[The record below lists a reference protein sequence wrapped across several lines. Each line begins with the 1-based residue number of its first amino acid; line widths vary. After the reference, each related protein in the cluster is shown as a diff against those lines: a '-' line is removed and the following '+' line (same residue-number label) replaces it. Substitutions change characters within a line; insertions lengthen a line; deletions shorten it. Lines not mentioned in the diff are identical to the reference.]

1 MPSTPLPARRRE
13 GMLGVMLIRE
23 PAAAAR
29 EPRTV
34 ELATDLVVVGGGMAG
49 CCAAIAAARAGS
61 KVVLL
66 HDRPVLGGNA
76 SSEIRLWVL
85 GATCH
90 MGSNNRWAREGGI
103 IDEILT
109 ENLWR
114 NQDSNPLIFDS
125 VLLEWVARE
134 ANLTLLLNT
143 AVHACEKHG
152 APSQADGAG
161 AEARWAGTMGAA
173 HPPTDSPANP
183 STDKARGVGPQGRG
197 GEAPELIKAVLAWN
211 AQNQTRYRVTAP
223 LFLDSSGDG
232 VLGFQAGA
240 AFRMGAEPAEEFGEP
255 FAPAEEYGSLLG
267 HSLYFYTKD
276 VGYDVP
282 FVAPEFALKDIEGTI
297 PRWRDFKGTDNGCR
311 LWWIEWGGRLDTVH
325 DSERI
330 KWELWKVAY
339 GVWGW
344 MKNSGRFPE
353 TRTMALEWFGHV
365 PGKRESRRFEG
376 DHILTQGEV
385 VAQTRFSDE
394 VAYGGWAFDL
404 HPADGVYSKHAGC
417 THIRAHGVYGI
428 PFRSLYSQNI
438 GNLLLGGRVI
448 SVSHVAFGTTR
459 VMGTLASCG
468 QAAGTAAALCRRH
481 GCLPRELAGRGL
493 TSRLQQDLLRAGAH
507 LPSHRYTDADDLARG
522 AAVTLSSRLR
532 LAALPSDGAS
542 EPLDRDRGVWLPLP
556 AGRAPRLTLRVDA
569 AADTIAVCELRAC
582 SRDGFHTPDEVLAR
596 IEVPVPAGADRAVVI
611 DPGTV
616 LDRPRYVLA
625 AIAGNP
631 QLRVRTSPEL
641 VSGVLAVR
649 RGHEQTDVARLGFH
663 DFAWWSPQRRPAAQT
678 LALELDPPL
687 DAFGTLNSGW
697 HRPTA
702 TANWWVADPADAQPT
717 VTLRW
722 PQPVEV
728 GEVVVFTDPDYEHPM
743 EHVLFRHHDR
753 ASPYAVRDVVVRDGT
768 GRVLA
773 EVRGNHHGVVRLRL
787 AERVRTQELRVEVA
801 ARGEAPAPIAAV
813 RVYGG

>member
-1 MPSTPLPARRRE
+1 MPSAPLPAGRRD
-13 GMLGVMLIRE
+13 GMLGGMLIRE

-34 ELATDLVVVGGGMAG
+34 DLATDLVVVGGGMAG

-114 NQDSNPLIFDS
+114 NKDSNPLIFDA

-143 AVHACEKHG
+143 AVHGCEKR
-152 APSQADGAG
+152 D
-161 AEARWAGTMGAA
+161 
-173 HPPTDSPANP
+173 PATI
-183 STDKARGVGPQGRG
+183 S
-197 GEAPELIKAVLAWN
+197 AVCAWN
-211 AQNQTRYRVTAP
+211 AQNQTRYHVTAP

-353 TRTMALEWFGHV
+353 TRTMTLEWFGHV

-394 VAYGGWAFDL
+394 VGYGGWAFDL

-417 THIRAHGVYGI
+417 THIRAHGIYGI
-428 PFRSLYSQNI
+428 PFRSLYSKNI
-438 GNLLLGGRVI
+438 TNLLLGGRVM

-493 TSRLQQDLLRAGAH
+493 TGRLQQDLLRAGAH
-507 LPSHRYTDADDLARG
+507 LPSHRYADADDLAHR

-556 AGRAPRLTLRVDA
+556 AGRVPRLTLRVDA
-569 AADTIAVCELRAC
+569 AADTVAVCELRAC

-596 IEVPVPAGADRAVVI
+596 LEVPVAAGADRAVVI

-649 RGHEQTDVARLGFH
+649 RGHEQKDVARLGFH
-663 DFAWWSPQRRPAAQT
+663 EFAWWSPQRRPAAQT
-678 LALELDPPL
+678 LAMELDPPL

-697 HRPTA
+697 HRPTS
-702 TANWWVADPADAQPT
+702 TANWWVADPADARPT

-753 ASPYAVRDVVVRDGT
+753 ASPYAVRDVVLRDGA

-773 EVRGNHHGVVRLRL
+773 EVRGNHHGVIRLRL
-787 AERVRTQELRVEVA
+787 AETVRTQELHVEVA

-813 RVYGG
+813 RVYSGPCEAGGPGSAR

>member
-1 MPSTPLPARRRE
+1 
-13 GMLGVMLIRE
+13 MLGVMLIRE
-23 PAAAAR
+23 PAVAAR

-34 ELATDLVVVGGGMAG
+34 DLATDLVVVGGGMAG

-61 KVVLL
+61 TVVLL

-90 MGSNNRWAREGGI
+90 MGSNNRWAREGGV
-103 IDEILT
+103 IDEILS

-114 NQDSNPLIFDS
+114 NKDSNPLIFDS

-134 ANLTLLLNT
+134 PNLTLLLNT
-143 AVHACEKHG
+143 AVHACEKR
-152 APSQADGAG
+152 D
-161 AEARWAGTMGAA
+161 AA
-173 HPPTDSPANP
+173 TIS
-183 STDKARGVGPQGRG
+183 
-197 GEAPELIKAVLAWN
+197 AVLAWN

-240 AFRMGAEPAEEFGEP
+240 AFRMGAETAEEFGEP

-297 PRWRDFKGTDNGCR
+297 PRWRDFKGSDNGCR

-417 THIRAHGVYGI
+417 THIRAHGIYGI
-428 PFRSLYSQNI
+428 PFRSLYSKNI
-438 GNLLLGGRVI
+438 TNLLLGGRVM

-459 VMGTLASCG
+459 VMGTLACCG
-468 QAAGTAAALCRRH
+468 QAAGIAAALCRRH
-481 GCLPRELAGRGL
+481 GCLPGQLAERGL
-493 TSRLQQDLLRAGAH
+493 IQRLQQDLLRAGAH
-507 LPSHRYTDADDLARG
+507 LPSVRYDDADDLARG
-522 AAVTLSSRLR
+522 AAVALSSRLR

-542 EPLDRDRGVWLPLP
+542 ELLDRDRGVWLPLP

-569 AADTIAVCELRAC
+569 AADTVAVCELRAC
-582 SRDGFHTPDEVLAR
+582 SRDGFHTPDEELAR
-596 IEVPVPAGADRAVVI
+596 IEVPVAAGADRAVVI
-611 DPGTV
+611 DSGTL

-625 AIAGNP
+625 SIAANP
-631 QLRVRTSPEL
+631 QLRVRTSSQL
-641 VSGVLAVR
+641 ISGVLAMR
-649 RGHEQTDVARLGFH
+649 RGHEQKDVARLGFH
-663 DFAWWSPQRRPAAQT
+663 EFSWWSPQRRPSAQT
-678 LALELDPPL
+678 LALTLDPPL

-697 HRPTA
+697 HRPTS
-702 TANWWVADPADAQPT
+702 TANWWVADPADAQPS

-753 ASPYAVRDVVVRDGT
+753 ASPYAVRDVVVRDGA
-768 GRVLA
+768 GRVLV
-773 EVRGNHHGVVRLRL
+773 EVRGNHHGVIRLRL
-787 AERVRTQELRVEVA
+787 SERVRTQELRVEVA

-813 RVYGG
+813 RVYG